1 MTEIVDHSTDYSV
14 VEREAPEVMARNLRI
29 AAHLWSSATAFFF
42 AAFLF
47 AYFYLR
53 SLDTSA
59 LWRPKHVDPSLTLG
73 TLTAATL
80 VAAAALLR
88 LGLADHRAE
97 RRPAWRVKGALALVL
112 LVASVALQI
121 VEWSTQGFGPTDGA
135 YASVY
140 LGWTGLLTLF
150 VVGLAYWV
158 ETTLATSIRYRNT
171 AHGEAIPEGHAS
183 GDADRTAPDIDNPLS
198 LIRPE
203 LEAVSFCAMFLAG
216 IGVVTW
222 VILYLL

>member
-1 MTEIVDHSTDYSV
+1 MTELLGHSTDYGV
-14 VEREAPEVMARNLRI
+14 VEREPPEVMARNLRI

-53 SLDTSA
+53 SLDSSA
-59 LWRPKHVDPSLTLG
+59 VWRPKRVDPSLTLG
-73 TLTAATL
+73 TLTAAAL
-80 VAAAALLR
+80 VVAAALLR

-112 LVASVALQI
+112 LVVTVTLQI
-121 VEWSTQGFGPTDGA
+121 VEWSTQGFGPTDGP

-140 LGWTGLLTLF
+140 VGWTGLLAVF
-150 VVGLAYWV
+150 VLGLAYWV

-171 AHGEAIPEGHAS
+171 ERGEAIPKGHAS
-183 GDADRTAPDIDNPLS
+183 GDADRTAPDIENPLS

-203 LEAVSFCAMFLAG
+203 LEAVSFFAMFLAG
-216 IGVVTW
+216 IGVVSW
-222 VILYLL
+222 IILYLL

>member
-1 MTEIVDHSTDYSV
+1 MSDLADHATEYSV
-14 VEREAPEVMARNLRI
+14 VEREPPEVMARNLRI

-53 SLDTSA
+53 ALDSSA
-59 LWRPKHVDPSLTLG
+59 VWRPKHVDPSVTLG
-73 TLTAATL
+73 TLTAVAL
-80 VAAAALLR
+80 VAAAALLQ
-88 LGLADHRAE
+88 LAVLDHRAG
-97 RRPAWRVKGALALVL
+97 RRPAWRVKGAVALVL
-112 LVASVALQI
+112 LLVAVVLQI
-121 VEWSTQGFGPTDGA
+121 VEWSTQGFGPTNGP

-150 VVGLAYWV
+150 VFGLAYWV
-158 ETTLATSIRYRNT
+158 ETTLATSIRYRNLDR
-171 AHGEAIPEGHAS
+171 GGLPEGHAS
-183 GDADRTAPDIDNPLS
+183 GDADRTAPDIENALS

-203 LEAVSFCAMFLAG
+203 LEAVSFYASFLAG

-222 VILYLL
+222 FILYVL